1 MSSPLAKRIFAAQLS
16 VVQGGIGDRDGGDEA
31 GVFRLAVSPPKRH
44 YRLRPRERNIV
55 ADKTPDETEPP
66 MKSLW
71 KTLFLCVISLALAGI
86 VLPAQA
92 LADDGPTESVTITP
106 ARVLRVGISGR
117 AWNDSDAFAFKVT
130 GLNGAPEPAD
140 TTITVTKEDTLSFL
154 TDHAE
159 IKVGAITFTE
169 PGTYRY
175 EVTQVQGSDPDIVYD
190 THVGAFEF
198 VVGRVQGELVAV
210 GNGFW
215 SPTFTNSYEP
225 ALNFTEA
232 GGITLSAVMNGRDS
246 VYPEYMVTV
255 VPEDQ
260 ASKALLL
267 GRQVGQYVGVFR
279 FPSAKDG
286 QPATV
291 DFFEVRDGKP
301 IVFTKEDVGKTY
313 RYSLV
318 SAKGLSYPATA
329 YDMAER
335 TLAIEV
341 GRRDDGRVTATT
353 TVTTAGADS
362 ETYVYTAGEKPARA
376 AVVSFVNT
384 FAPRGQ
390 VRLGA
395 RVTLTGRELA
405 GGGEFSVEL
414 LDEQGN
420 VLQTAA
426 NAADGSVTFAPITY
440 TRMGT
445 YRYSI
450 REVAG
455 DEEGITY
462 DARVYQ
468 VTVVAEQI
476 DPDGSLI
483 PEVSYG
489 DGVNEAVFNN
499 AYVAPEKP
507 SSSPSPRSLGG
518 GHSCASPRRPPRR
531 RL

>member
-44 YRLRPRERNIV
+44 YRLRPRECNIV

-154 TDHAE
+154 PDHAE

-232 GGITLSAVMNGRDS
+232 GGITLSAVMNGRD
-246 VYPEYMVTV
+246 
-255 VPEDQ
+255 
-260 ASKALLL
+260 
-267 GRQVGQYVGVFR
+267 
-279 FPSAKDG
+279 PS
-286 QPATV
+286 
-291 DFFEVRDGKP
+291 
-301 IVFTKEDVGKTY
+301 
-313 RYSLV
+313 
-318 SAKGLSYPATA
+318 
-329 YDMAER
+329 
-335 TLAIEV
+335 
-341 GRRDDGRVTATT
+341 
-353 TVTTAGADS
+353 
-362 ETYVYTAGEKPARA
+362 
-376 AVVSFVNT
+376 
-384 FAPRGQ
+384 
-390 VRLGA
+390 
-395 RVTLTGRELA
+395 
-405 GGGEFSVEL
+405 
-414 LDEQGN
+414 
-420 VLQTAA
+420 
-426 NAADGSVTFAPITY
+426 
-440 TRMGT
+440 
-445 YRYSI
+445 
-450 REVAG
+450 
-455 DEEGITY
+455 
-462 DARVYQ
+462 
-468 VTVVAEQI
+468 
-476 DPDGSLI
+476 I
-483 PEVSYG
+483 PSTW
-489 DGVNEAVFNN
+489 
-499 AYVAPEKP
+499 
-507 SSSPSPRSLGG
+507 
-518 GHSCASPRRPPRR
+518 
-531 RL
+531 